1 MQAVM
6 SLYKIIF
13 HDFAGYDEET
23 GYLDEDI
30 LGLEIPV
37 GDRWLQTLALVGSK
51 LTWFLKG

>member
-51 LTWFLKG
+51 LT